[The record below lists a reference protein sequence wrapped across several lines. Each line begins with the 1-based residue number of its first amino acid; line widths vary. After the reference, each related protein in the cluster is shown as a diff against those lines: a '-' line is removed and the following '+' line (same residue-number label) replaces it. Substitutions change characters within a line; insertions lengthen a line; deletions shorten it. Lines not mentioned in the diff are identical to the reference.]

1 MEDWKSEQR
10 ILMADI
16 NSMLP
21 SCYLFNHII
30 PIPMKAGLLFKL
42 ACMMIAAVVLL
53 VHRFKRILN

>member
-1 MEDWKSEQR
+1 
-10 ILMADI
+10 MADI

-30 PIPMKAGLLFKL
+30 PIPMKASLLFKL